1 MVGCRTCEQS
11 CPKAAI
17 VLREMPF
24 QLCVNEKCDGCG
36 LCWTK
41 CPAEAILPPLDGRD
55 SAQPEL
61 GVICQKADADRTE
74 MPEGAVL
81 RVSCVKEIGFRFL
94 AARWVTGLRRLV
106 VYGAD
111 CSGCNV
117 VPPPSRE
124 DGVQRVNEILRVAGQ
139 ASIEVVP
146 GGSLRQSGDK
156 AGGTTAMSDGTQR
169 ATSRREL
176 LKAMIAGPLD
186 AAFPSTRY
194 EPDMRD
200 GKGASVAFLDAL
212 EGLRNGEEQEREGRL
227 AAYRLGVNT
236 RVCYGCKVCAT
247 LCPTGALGWEGDPE
261 TSDFARMRLDP
272 SLCLGCGACV
282 DLCDV
287 GAIDFTFEPDLRVQ
301 QEILF
306 REGRCSVCDRIFLA
320 SHPGE
325 GLCPGCRS
333 HDRNLSPDAACA
345 ARRRNEGVRLR
356 TATIYAIG
364 VNVPMKDSK
373 GVLDKVK

>member
-1 MVGCRTCEQS
+1 MEKPQVLLDRCVRSLSRMVGCRTCEQS

-61 GVICQKADADRTE
+61 GVICQKADADRTR

-111 CSGCNV
+111 CSGCDFV
-117 VPPPSRE
+117 FPPNRE
-124 DGVQRVNEILRVAGQ
+124 DGVWRVNEILHVAGQ

-146 GGSLRQSGDK
+146 GGSLRQSEDK
-156 AGGTTAMSDGTQR
+156 EGGRPAISDGAQR
-169 ATSRREL
+169 ATSRRGL
-176 LKAMIAGPLD
+176 LKAMIAGSLD
-186 AAFPSTRY
+186 AAFPSTLD
-194 EPDMRD
+194 EPGMRD
-200 GKGASVAFLDAL
+200 ETGASVAFLEAL
-212 EGLRNGEEQEREGRL
+212 EGLCNGRDHGREGRL
-227 AAYRLGVNT
+227 AAYCLAVDA

-247 LCPTGALGWEGDPE
+247 LCPTGALCWEEDLE
-261 TSDFARMRLDP
+261 TPNSARMRLDP
-272 SLCLGCGACV
+272 SRCPGCGVCV

-287 GAIDFTFEPDLRVQ
+287 GAFDCTFGPDLRVQ

-306 REGRCSVCDRIFLA
+306 REGRCRVCDRIFLA

-333 HDRNLSPDAACA
+333 HDRNLSA
-345 ARRRNEGVRLR
+345 
-356 TATIYAIG
+356 
-364 VNVPMKDSK
+364 K
-373 GVLDKVK
+373 GVSDSVKKAGGVS